1 MPRLTTRRLV
11 RGAQRGFTLTELIV
25 TLSLLSVVG
34 TIVARLMMDQQRF
47 YQTTREK
54 LVIRREMRTA
64 LSTIPADLR
73 SISSVGGD
81 ISAFDDTQITFRG
94 TYGTAIICAK
104 PNATTLDLPPTN
116 MARTTLATWFTPPAV
131 GDTLFAFRTDSMGA
145 GGDSWTSHRI
155 TSVSQ
160 DVSYCPASPFIDAV
174 LDAAKARWR
183 VTVAPA
189 VADSVKVGAPIRL
202 VRSTKYELVAAAS
215 GNYYLG
221 RAEYTS
227 GAWGAS
233 TPIAGPFTAP
243 AASGQ
248 IGGLQFTMQD
258 STGAIINPSGDRRSV
273 SRIDVRLRGRGTS
286 SAAATKSPKDSLV
299 FRIAL
304 RNRQ

>member
-1 MPRLTTRRLV
+1 MPRLTRPR
-11 RGAQRGFTLTELIV
+11 RGFTLTELIV
-25 TLSLLSVVG
+25 TLLLLGVVG
-34 TIVARLMMDQQRF
+34 TIVARLMMDQQRL
-47 YQTTREK
+47 YKANNEK
-54 LVIRREMRTA
+54 LIIRREIRTA

-81 ISAFDDTQITFRG
+81 ISYFDDTQISFRG
-94 TYGTAIICAK
+94 TYGTAVICAK

-116 MARTTLATWFTPPAV
+116 MARTTLATWYTPPAI

-160 DVSYCPASPFIDAV
+160 DASYCPASPFVDAV
-174 LDAAKARWR
+174 LDAGKARWR
-183 VTVAPA
+183 VTVTPG

-215 GNYYLG
+215 GRYYVG
-221 RAEYTS
+221 RSEYS
-227 GAWGAS
+227 GGAWGNS

-243 AASGQ
+243 ASSGQ

-258 STGAIINPSGDRRSV
+258 SLGAIINPGGNPRSI

-286 SAAATKSPKDSLV
+286 SAGASKSPKDSIV

>member
-11 RGAQRGFTLTELIV
+11 RGARRGFTLTELIV
-25 TLSLLSVVG
+25 TLSLLGVVG

-54 LVIRREMRTA
+54 LVIRREIRTA

-81 ISAFDDTQITFRG
+81 ISSFNDTQITFRG

-104 PNATTLDLPPTN
+104 PSATTLDLPPTD
-116 MARTTLATWFTPPAV
+116 MARTTLAAWYTPPAV
-131 GDTLFAFRTDSMGA
+131 GDSIFAFRTDSMGA
-145 GGDSWTSHRI
+145 GGDSWTAHRI

-160 DVSYCPASPFIDAV
+160 NVSYCPASPFIDAV

-183 VTVAPA
+183 VTVTPA

-202 VRSTKYELVAAAS
+202 VRSMKYELVTGTS
-215 GNYYLG
+215 GKYYLG
-221 RAEYTS
+221 RAEYS
-227 GAWGAS
+227 GGAWGAS

-243 AASGQ
+243 AAAGQ
-248 IGGLQFTMQD
+248 VGGLQFTMQD
-258 STGAIINPSGDRRSV
+258 STGAIINPGGNALSV
-273 SRIDVRLRGRGTS
+273 SRIDVRLRGRGTT
-286 SAAATKSPKDSLV
+286 SAGATKSPKDSLV